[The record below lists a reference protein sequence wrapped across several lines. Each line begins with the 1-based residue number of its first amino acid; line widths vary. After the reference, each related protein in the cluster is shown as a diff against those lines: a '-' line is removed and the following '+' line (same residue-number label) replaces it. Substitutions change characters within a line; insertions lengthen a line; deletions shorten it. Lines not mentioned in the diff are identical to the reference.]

1 MHSFASAC
9 FTVIKSYLQEP
20 SHVIIFA
27 VLPSVVSYFNQADQ
41 PQSMSQGAYQG
52 HNVAQSDT
60 NTPSEEPTFFT
71 RGTFVRTM
79 PTKKKTGSFCA
90 LTHSQG
96 VQFIFN

>member
-1 MHSFASAC
+1 M
-9 FTVIKSYLQEP
+9 QEP

-60 NTPSEEPTFFT
+60 NTPSLRSQRFLQGEPLS
-71 RGTFVRTM
+71 GLC
-79 PTKKKTGSFCA
+79 PQKKKTGSFCA